1 MCTPWGASPYRR
13 TFWDVARGKAWAQAG
28 SPTAGGGAA
37 GKKRKKHA
45 RVLGSTARAGT
56 MGSFK
61 LEKFKFLVYLI
72 APMIAV
78 AVYSRPTV
86 HETSLNYHRYVVYP
100 APEKKL
106 VMRQPAPPP
115 EKVQ

>member
-1 MCTPWGASPYRR
+1 MEKRGPRR
-13 TFWDVARGKAWAQAG
+13 G
-28 SPTAGGGAA
+28 PPPPAA
-37 GKKRKKHA
+37 AAKRNKHA
-45 RVLGSTARAGT
+45 RVLGAGT

>member
-1 MCTPWGASPYRR
+1 
-13 TFWDVARGKAWAQAG
+13 
-28 SPTAGGGAA
+28 
-37 GKKRKKHA
+37 
-45 RVLGSTARAGT
+45 

-115 EKVQ
+115 GEGPVRAQPAVVLCLK